1 MPLLVG
7 ATPWIFTEPPCAS
20 GKNTIKRAD
29 RNAGEV
35 LEESGRRKDA
45 MKVDEIRKYCLNF
58 PDATENLQWG
68 DDLCFKIRGKIFA
81 IVGLDNPRLCFKCAP
96 EVFAELI
103 EREDIHPAPY
113 VGRYKWVMVDR
124 LDALAATE
132 TRELIGQ
139 SYSMVAAN
147 APKTSK
153 NTKKKAVKAR
163 RLPQK
168 QSKKR

>member
-1 MPLLVG
+1 M
-7 ATPWIFTEPPCAS
+7 
-20 GKNTIKRAD
+20 N
-29 RNAGEV
+29 
-35 LEESGRRKDA
+35 
-45 MKVDEIRKYCLNF
+45 VDEIRKHCLGF

-96 EVFAELI
+96 DVFAELV

-124 LDALAATE
+124 LATLAAAE

-139 SYSMVAAN
+139 SYAMVAAN

-163 RLPQK
+163 GGPQK
-168 QSKKR
+168 RSKKR